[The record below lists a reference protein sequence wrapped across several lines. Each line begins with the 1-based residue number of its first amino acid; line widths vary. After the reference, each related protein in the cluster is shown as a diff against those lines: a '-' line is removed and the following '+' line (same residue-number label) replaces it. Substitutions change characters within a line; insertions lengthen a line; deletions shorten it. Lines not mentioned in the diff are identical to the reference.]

1 MGAGATPIDQLMA
14 RRKLAQ
20 APPSLPPDT
29 SASTSGKMPEG
40 TASGPAEIPKAP
52 EEQSEQSMFGER
64 MIDFGK

>member
-1 MGAGATPIDQLMA
+1 
-14 RRKLAQ
+14 
-20 APPSLPPDT
+20 
-29 SASTSGKMPEG
+29 MPEG